1 LGYEVVFPSERVERA
16 FVKTLAKIPADDKD
30 SIVAVIRS
38 LTTNP
43 RPQRKRDK
51 KLSGHIILLEFTAE
65 YR

>member
-43 RPQRKRDK
+43 RPQGNVTR
-51 KLSGHIILLEFTAE
+51 S
-65 YR
+65 